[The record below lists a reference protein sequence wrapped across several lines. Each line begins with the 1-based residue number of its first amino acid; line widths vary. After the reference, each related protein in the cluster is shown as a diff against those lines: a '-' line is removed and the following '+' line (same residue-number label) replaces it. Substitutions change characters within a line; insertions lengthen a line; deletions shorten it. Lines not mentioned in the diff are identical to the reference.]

1 MDALLGDLHVDDD
14 VAVVQQDPATLPL
27 ALAANRLGTLA
38 QKALLE
44 QYGAQ
49 SFIPTTPENYGQIEE
64 IARELGLLG

>member
-1 MDALLGDLHVDDD
+1 MLELSTN
-14 VAVVQQDPATLPL
+14 DP
-27 ALAANRLGTLA
+27 A